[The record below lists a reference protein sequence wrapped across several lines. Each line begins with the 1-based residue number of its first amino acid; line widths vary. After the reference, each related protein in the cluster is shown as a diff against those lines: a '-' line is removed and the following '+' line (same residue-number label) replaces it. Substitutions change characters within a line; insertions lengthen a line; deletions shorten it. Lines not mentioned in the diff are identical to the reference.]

1 MNTHSTGR
9 TVLKTEQLSMLATVV
24 VAFAALAALVLT
36 GQAGIRHDLRA
47 LQTDMLAGQAEL
59 REDMRAGQVELR
71 EEMRAGQAELRKDM
85 RAGQAEL
92 RKDMRA
98 LRAGQIEIREDL
110 ARLGVRLAVVEH
122 RTDAIDTRLVV
133 VERRPGEP
141 PVVSD
146 APAAGSEPSAS
157 RAGPP
162 PRAIPSR

>member
-1 MNTHSTGR
+1 M
-9 TVLKTEQLSMLATVV
+9 KIEQLSMLATVV

-36 GQAGIRHDLRA
+36 GQAGIRQDLRA
-47 LQTDMLAGQAEL
+47 LQTDMLAGQAELREDMLAGQAEL

-71 EEMRAGQAELRKDM
+71 KDM

-98 LRAGQIEIREDL
+98 LQTGLQALRAGQVDLREDL

-122 RTDAIDTRLVV
+122 RTDAFDSRFVEA
-133 VERRPGEP
+133 ERRMVEWHA
-141 PVVSD
+141 VAD
-146 APAAGSEPSAS
+146 APDAGADSAVS
-157 RAGPP
+157 PAGPP